1 VVYLRPDLRP
11 DLLVWHKE
19 ATTAIMVPVWL
30 GSGRE
35 KTEEDAKQ
43 LNDTYQKKVDEWQ
56 LR

>member
-30 GSGRE
+30 RSGRE